1 MFATEPISI
10 HENSYKTG
18 RIRGDKFSRER
29 CFVVTESYQC
39 ITKIK
44 QKVILFTAKEK
55 HTNRHNPP
63 PPRKKPL
70 NNRFIICSTNKK
82 SFSNITCS
90 LKNHSKFS
98 YLWRKLICYFT
109 FV

>member
-1 MFATEPISI
+1 MVGPYIKIRLYMHVFVFNLLLIRDDLFFVIPIFKSFMRQMFATEPIAISI

-29 CFVVTESYQC
+29 CFVGTESYQC

-55 HTNRHNPP
+55 HTNRHP
-63 PPRKKPL
+63 PPRKKPP
-70 NNRFIICSTNKK
+70 K
-82 SFSNITCS
+82 
-90 LKNHSKFS
+90 
-98 YLWRKLICYFT
+98 
-109 FV
+109 

>member
-29 CFVVTESYQC
+29 CFVGTESYQC

-63 PPRKKPL
+63 PQEKKPL

-82 SFSNITCS
+82 SFSNIS

>member
-1 MFATEPISI
+1 MFATETISI

-18 RIRGDKFSRER
+18 RIRGDKFSCER
-29 CFVVTESYQC
+29 CFVGTESYQC

-55 HTNRHNPP
+55 HTNIHTPP
-63 PPRKKPL
+63 QEKKPL

-82 SFSNITCS
+82 SFSNIS

>member
-29 CFVVTESYQC
+29 CFVGTESYQC

-55 HTNRHNPP
+55 HTNRPP
-63 PPRKKPL
+63 PQEKKPL

-82 SFSNITCS
+82 SFSNIS

>member
-29 CFVVTESYQC
+29 CFVGTESYQNYIS

-63 PPRKKPL
+63 PPE
-70 NNRFIICSTNKK
+70 
-82 SFSNITCS
+82 
-90 LKNHSKFS
+90 KNP
-98 YLWRKLICYFT
+98 
-109 FV
+109 

>member
-29 CFVVTESYQC
+29 CFVGTESYQC

-55 HTNRHNPP
+55 QTPP
-63 PPRKKPL
+63 PKEKNPL

-82 SFSNITCS
+82 SFSNIS

>member
-1 MFATEPISI
+1 MFATEPIST

-29 CFVVTESYQC
+29 CFVGTESYQC

-55 HTNRHNPP
+55 HTNRHIPP
-63 PPRKKPL
+63 PKKKNPQ
-70 NNRFIICSTNKK
+70 IIGLLYVLL
-82 SFSNITCS
+82 I
-90 LKNHSKFS
+90 KNHF
-98 YLWRKLICYFT
+98 LIL
-109 FV
+109 V